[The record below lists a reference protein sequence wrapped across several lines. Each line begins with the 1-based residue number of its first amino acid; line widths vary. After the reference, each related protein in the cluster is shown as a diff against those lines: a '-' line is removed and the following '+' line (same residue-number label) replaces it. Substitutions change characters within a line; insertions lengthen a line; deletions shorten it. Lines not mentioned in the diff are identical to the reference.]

1 METKPFLL
9 VTFKIVNQEGDIRNY
24 SINGDN
30 SFYIN
35 RKFISKC
42 CSNYY
47 QCSLTIEII
56 KIFG

>member
-1 METKPFLL
+1 MEVFFL
-9 VTFKIVNQEGDIRNY
+9 VTFKIANQEGDIRNY

-30 SFYIN
+30 GFYIN

-42 CSNYY
+42 CSINYY

-56 KIFG
+56 KIFE